1 MSRTS
6 SFADRSYGTRT
17 NLARQSS
24 FTLQDYSSAAR
35 RSSIFDGVAGYS
47 IYSSISEG
55 LDNITSG
62 IRNKDLNEIS
72 RKTIFG
78 EAVGVDRPCLNASEE
93 VLSAK
98 ANIVK
103 ITIAKFR

>member
-62 IRNKDLNEIS
+62 IRNIDLNEIS

-78 EAVGVDRPCLNASEE
+78 GVDRPCLIAFDK

>member
-62 IRNKDLNEIS
+62 IRNIDLNEIS

-78 EAVGVDRPCLNASEE
+78 GVDRPCLNAFDK
-93 VLSAK
+93 VLSAR

-103 ITIAKFR
+103 ITLAKFR

>member
-62 IRNKDLNEIS
+62 IRNIDLNEIS

-78 EAVGVDRPCLNASEE
+78 GVDRPCLNAFDK
-93 VLSAK
+93 VLSAR

>member
-78 EAVGVDRPCLNASEE
+78 DGIDRPCLNASEE

-98 ANIVK
+98 ANIVR

>member
-17 NLARQSS
+17 NLVRQSS

-62 IRNKDLNEIS
+62 IRNIDLNEIS

-78 EAVGVDRPCLNASEE
+78 GAGVDRPCLNAFDK
-93 VLSAK
+93 VLSAR

-103 ITIAKFR
+103 ITLAKFR